1 MGKTVTENLIEFINA
16 SKSSFHAVVQMKT
29 ELKKNGFNELSEA
42 EVWKLQKGGKYFVT
56 RNDSSIIA
64 FRIPVGDFKAFQIMA
79 SHSDSPTFRIKSN
92 PEISVENKYI
102 KLNTERY
109 GGMIISPWFDRPL
122 SVAGRVMVKTRNGVK
137 TVLVDVDRDILLIP
151 NLAVHMNREVNNGYK
166 YNAQKDTLPLFSMSK
181 ENGGFDELIAKT
193 AGVKKEDIVST
204 ELYLYNRESGLV
216 WGENNEFI
224 SAPRLDD
231 LECAYASLQGIIA
244 GKSASSVTVHAVFD
258 NEEVGSGTKQGA
270 AAGFLQTV
278 LRRINMSM
286 GRTEE
291 DYHVALSNSFMISA
305 DNAHAVHPNYSDVT
319 DPTNRPYIND
329 GVVIK
334 LSANQKYTTDAVSE
348 AILKVICDRDDIPTQ
363 MFVNRSDMLGG
374 STLGNISNTQV
385 ALNTVDIG
393 LPQLAMHSPFETA
406 GVKDIEYLV
415 KLAKSFFN
423 SSISYDGKEYKI
435 KG

>member
-16 SKSSFHAVVQMKT
+16 SKSSFHAVAEMKT